1 MREAYQS
8 KFLTSNPLV
17 NLNPNFKELVL
28 HHTYMQ
34 ENKTNKLLMNQNTDN
49 VAKEIFYFIVGV
61 VDVVIHG
68 PNKSAE

>member
-1 MREAYQS
+1 MRTKQ
-8 KFLTSNPLV
+8 
-17 NLNPNFKELVL
+17 
-28 HHTYMQ
+28 
-34 ENKTNKLLMNQNTDN
+34 KTLLMNQKTDN